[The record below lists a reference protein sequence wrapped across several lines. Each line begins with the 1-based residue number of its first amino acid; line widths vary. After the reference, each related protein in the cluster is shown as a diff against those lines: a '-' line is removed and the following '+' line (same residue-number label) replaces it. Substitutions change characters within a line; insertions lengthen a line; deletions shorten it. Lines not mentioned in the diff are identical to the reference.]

1 MNRNVLLVTI
11 VALSAI
17 ACAASEF
24 LEGYGHYPPGDY
36 QYVMVDQNG
45 NIYPTN
51 AVATVADAAATAARV
66 AAAEQAAE
74 AYRVAEAQTS
84 EAVDDLA
91 ASIIDGNL
99 VVYEDDFVYSL
110 GDAVAVSTNC
120 VCAIYDWQPNVST
133 ITVEGV
139 DCWRCW
145 VYFGFTENIGS
156 LSPVAQF
163 KSDLGDGLDW
173 SVAVCGEAEPQN
185 HTFTMGANTF
195 DYCYKMSVDIPKA
208 YFSAFIR
215 VFTEVSVQIGD
226 GSALNI
232 IGGVSG
238 GRTETVQWGEATI
251 EYLGGFAMDRS
262 VEVAE
267 P

>member
-1 MNRNVLLVTI
+1 MNRKALLVAL

-17 ACAASEF
+17 AWAASEF
-24 LEGYGHYPPGDY
+24 LEGYGYYPPGDY

-45 NIYPTN
+45 NIWPTN

-120 VCAIYDWQPNVST
+120 VCAIYEWQPKAST

-139 DCWRCW
+139 ECWRCW
-145 VYFGFTENIGS
+145 VYLACS
-156 LSPVAQF
+156 RPRA
-163 KSDLGDGLDW
+163 W
-173 SVAVCGEAEPQN
+173 
-185 HTFTMGANTF
+185 
-195 DYCYKMSVDIPKA
+195 
-208 YFSAFIR
+208 R
-215 VFTEVSVQIGD
+215 
-226 GSALNI
+226 
-232 IGGVSG
+232 
-238 GRTETVQWGEATI
+238 
-251 EYLGGFAMDRS
+251 RS
-262 VEVAE
+262 
-267 P
+267 